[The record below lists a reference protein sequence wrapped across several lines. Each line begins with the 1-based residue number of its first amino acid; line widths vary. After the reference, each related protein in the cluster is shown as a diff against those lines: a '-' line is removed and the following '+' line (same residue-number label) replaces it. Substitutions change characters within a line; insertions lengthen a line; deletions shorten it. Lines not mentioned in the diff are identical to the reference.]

1 MKISITEE
9 QYKSIIEVYQRETD
23 PIAQTIRKCLK
34 DVFSKISGKWGKLP
48 NPDGNCET
56 EEGVINIYE
65 HQPGFDNWSILNR
78 FDTNKKVRA
87 KLLEWYQNENPD
99 ESNNNSNLIKWI
111 ESNKETLFNSDVTSE
126 LVELNRNTIERG
138 NRNEEFAIDVLR
150 DKWGESAII
159 QRFCS
164 GDIRDTK
171 KGMDISVKV
180 GDTTFYV
187 QVKPFIKVESFVD
200 RDGDTFFEV
209 TSFYDPKKYSE
220 KNVQVI
226 LFVNDSNGDYIAF
239 ENKRNQ
245 ILAKSNT
252 IVNFYEPYLMT
263 NIKFA
268 TKYKEYRR
276 KDLGDELFGMGER
289 RLENL
294 LFRKAEIEK
303 LIELEK
309 QKILKNK
316 SEN

>member
-34 DVFSKISGKWGKLP
+34 DVFSKIPGKWGKLP

-56 EEGVINIYE
+56 DEGVINIYE
-65 HQPGFDNWSILNR
+65 HQPGVDNWSILNR
-78 FDTNKKVRA
+78 FDTNKKVRT
-87 KLLEWYQNENPD
+87 KLLEWYQNEYPN
-99 ESNNNSNLIKWI
+99 ESINNSNIIKWI
-111 ESNKETLFNSDVTSE
+111 ESNKESLFNSEKTSE
-126 LVELNRNTIERG
+126 LVELNRNTIEKG
-138 NRNEEFAIDVLR
+138 NRNEETAIEVLR
-150 DKWGESAII
+150 KKWGETAII

-180 GDTTFYV
+180 GDTVFYV

-209 TSFYDPKKYSE
+209 TAFYDPKKYSE

-226 LFVNDSNGDYIAF
+226 LFVNDSSGDYIAF

-245 ILAKSNT
+245 ILSKSNT
-252 IVNFYEPYLMT
+252 VVNFYEPYLMT
-263 NIKFA
+263 NIEFA

-294 LFRKAEIEK
+294 LFRKSEIEK

>member
-34 DVFSKISGKWGKLP
+34 DVFSKIPGKWGKLP

-56 EEGVINIYE
+56 DEGVINIYE
-65 HQPGFDNWSILNR
+65 HQPGVDNWSILNR
-78 FDTNKKVRA
+78 FDTNKKVRT
-87 KLLEWYQNENPD
+87 KLLEWYQNEYPN
-99 ESNNNSNLIKWI
+99 ESINNSNIIKWI
-111 ESNKETLFNSDVTSE
+111 ESNKESLFNSEKTSE
-126 LVELNRNTIERG
+126 LVELNRNTIEKG
-138 NRNEEFAIDVLR
+138 NRNEETAIEVLR
-150 DKWGESAII
+150 KKWGETAII

-180 GDTTFYV
+180 GDAVFYV

-209 TSFYDPKKYSE
+209 TAFYDPKKYSE

-226 LFVNDSNGDYIAF
+226 LFVNDSSGDYIAF

-245 ILAKSNT
+245 ILSKSNT
-252 IVNFYEPYLMT
+252 VVNFYEPYLMT
-263 NIKFA
+263 NIEFA

-294 LFRKAEIEK
+294 LFRKSEIEK